1 MKGQV
6 QMKYFCLC
14 QYDAC
19 LRKNIPGIE
28 LQAELAE
35 CFMERRF
42 TQRNNEQTT
51 GIQNWVL
58 HMVFS

>member
-14 QYDAC
+14 QYDAR
-19 LRKNIPGIE
+19 LRKNIPEIE

-35 CFMERRF
+35 CFTERRF
-42 TQRNNEQTT
+42 TQRNN
-51 GIQNWVL
+51 
-58 HMVFS
+58 